1 MGVYIEN
8 NKLVTIR
15 EQKNIHF
22 NLPEKV
28 KTI

>member
-15 EQKNIHF
+15 EPKKIHF
-22 NLPEKV
+22 NLSKKV